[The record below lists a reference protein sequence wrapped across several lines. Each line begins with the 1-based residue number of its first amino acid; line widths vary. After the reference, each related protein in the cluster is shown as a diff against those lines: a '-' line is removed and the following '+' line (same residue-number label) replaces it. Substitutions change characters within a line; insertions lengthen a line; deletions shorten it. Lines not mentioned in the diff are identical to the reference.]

1 MSSKSSP
8 LAAGPVNPERSG
20 SPGDLEIAPGSC
32 YARLAYELPDTRPC
46 TG

>member
-8 LAAGPVNPERSG
+8 LAACPVNPEQYE
-20 SPGDLEIAPGSC
+20 SPGDLEIAPG
-32 YARLAYELPDTRPC
+32 RVLREIRDEPPDTRPC